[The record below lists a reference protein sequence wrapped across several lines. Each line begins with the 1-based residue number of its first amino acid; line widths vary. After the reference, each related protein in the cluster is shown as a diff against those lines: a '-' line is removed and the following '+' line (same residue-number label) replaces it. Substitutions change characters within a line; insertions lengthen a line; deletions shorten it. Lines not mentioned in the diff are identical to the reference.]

1 MSIATET
8 LTDEQL
14 LEVLTLT
21 RDATAIHVSEN
32 AVVRYANDAMLK
44 FWGKG
49 KNVIGLPLAE
59 ILPELH
65 GQPFLEMFAKV
76 WREGITITGTD
87 APANLQIEGR
97 LETFYFDFEYRAI
110 TDKQGKTI
118 CILHTASDVTE
129 RVLGANR
136 EQALTEELRASN
148 KELLAAN
155 EELGTSM
162 QELNDSQQRLKR
174 LYEDL
179 KESDSRFRSM
189 VQQAPIGICIIRA
202 SDLLI
207 HEVNDAYLDLVGKK
221 RHELEGQTIWK
232 AVSEA
237 ADAYAP
243 IMNQVIKTGI
253 PFVAK
258 DAEVML
264 IRHGVEETTFLDFV
278 YEPMIHEG
286 VVTAVMV
293 LVIDVTDKVKARR
306 SIEEMEERIRLAVEA
321 AEIGTFDI
329 DLIERAMLTSERL
342 DTIFGFD
349 HHADWDEYAAVV
361 HPDDREKRDE
371 AYRRAFNEGKLSYE
385 ARVVHKD
392 DSVHW
397 IRVQGNVYY
406 DKAQKPLR
414 ILGTVL
420 DITNFKRLQQ
430 QKDDFISIAS
440 HELKTPIT
448 SLKASMQMLEK
459 LKDNLSSPLVPKLID
474 QSGRSIQKIS
484 VLVQDLLNV
493 SRTNDTYIKLN
504 KTHFNIAELLI
515 NCCSHVRIAGEYKL
529 ISQGETYLVV
539 HADEHAIDQVVINF
553 VNNAIKYAPDSKEIF
568 LITEKTKD
576 YVRISVKD
584 SGPGIPADKQPHLF
598 ERYYQAETSG
608 FQNSGLGLGLYISSE
623 IIKRHGGEIGVDSEL
638 GKGST
643 FWFTL
648 PLE

>member
-1 MSIATET
+1 MNTQTET

-14 LEVLTLT
+14 LDVLTLT
-21 RDATAIHVSEN
+21 RDAAAIHVGEN
-32 AVVRYANDAMLK
+32 AVVRFANNAMLK

-59 ILPELH
+59 VLPELE
-65 GQPFLEMFAKV
+65 GQPFLEMFARV
-76 WREGITITGTD
+76 WREGITISGTD
-87 APANLQIEGR
+87 TPADLVIDGK
-97 LETFYFDFEYRAI
+97 LETFYFDFEYRAVKN
-110 TDKQGKTI
+110 DAGKTM

-148 KELLAAN
+148 EELVAAN
-155 EELGTSM
+155 EELSASM
-162 QELNDSQQRLKR
+162 EELNESQQRLKKI
-174 LYEDL
+174 YEDL

-189 VQQAPIGICIIRA
+189 VKQAPIGICIIRA
-202 SDLLI
+202 SDLFI
-207 HEVNDAYLDLVGKK
+207 QEVNDSYLELIGKK
-221 RHELEGQTIWK
+221 RHELEGLTIWQ
-232 AVSEA
+232 AVPEA

-243 IMNQVIKTGI
+243 IMNKVIETGT

-264 IRHGVEETTFLDFV
+264 IRHGVEEITFLDFV
-278 YEPMIHEG
+278 YEPMIHDG
-286 VVTAVMV
+286 VVNAVMV

-306 SIEEMEERIRLAVEA
+306 NIEEMEERVRLAVEA

-329 DLIERAMLTSERL
+329 DLDQRVMLTSDRL
-342 DTIFGFD
+342 DAIFGFD
-349 HHADWDEYAAVV
+349 RHVTWDEYAAVV

-371 AYRRAFNEGKLSYE
+371 AYRRAFIEGKLSYE
-385 ARVVHKD
+385 ARVVYKD

-397 IRVQGNVYY
+397 VRVQGNVYY
-406 DKAQKPLR
+406 DKAQKPAR

-448 SLKASMQMLEK
+448 SLKASLQMLEK

-474 QSGRSIQKIS
+474 QSGRSVQKIS

-504 KTHFNIAELLI
+504 KTQFDIVTLLK
-515 NCCSHVRIAGEYKL
+515 NCCNHIRAAGEYEL
-529 ISQGETYLVV
+529 ISQGETELIVN
-539 HADEHAIDQVVINF
+539 ADEHAIDQVVINF
-553 VNNAIKYAPDSKEIF
+553 VNNAVKYAPDSKKIF
-568 LITEKTKD
+568 LVAERAGEYAK
-576 YVRISVKD
+576 ISVKD
-584 SGPGIPADKQPHLF
+584 TGPGIPAEKVPHLF
-598 ERYYQAETSG
+598 ERYYQAEASG
-608 FQNSGLGLGLYISSE
+608 FQNSGLGLGLFISSE
-623 IIKRHGGEIGVDSEL
+623 IVKRHGGQIGVDSEV